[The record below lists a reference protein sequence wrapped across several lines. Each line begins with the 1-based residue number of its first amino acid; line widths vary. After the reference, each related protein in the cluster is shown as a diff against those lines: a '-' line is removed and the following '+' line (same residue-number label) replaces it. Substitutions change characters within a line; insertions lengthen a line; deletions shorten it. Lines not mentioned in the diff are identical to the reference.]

1 MRITYRR
8 IEPERN
14 ERRRYAVL
22 TDGCQIGVVRK
33 FSGFDFWDF
42 IDRDDLHT
50 PRKRRQVLAI
60 RRDRSRM
67 DMRLRVAEVNGIVHN
82 GRAMLEVVLTNEPRT
97 IGEPPVEVIVRS
109 QTFRESDFT
118 RDRLV
123 RVTVEPQP

>member
-1 MRITYRR
+1 
-8 IEPERN
+8 
-14 ERRRYAVL
+14 
-22 TDGCQIGVVRK
+22 
-33 FSGFDFWDF
+33 
-42 IDRDDLHT
+42 
-50 PRKRRQVLAI
+50 
-60 RRDRSRM
+60 M